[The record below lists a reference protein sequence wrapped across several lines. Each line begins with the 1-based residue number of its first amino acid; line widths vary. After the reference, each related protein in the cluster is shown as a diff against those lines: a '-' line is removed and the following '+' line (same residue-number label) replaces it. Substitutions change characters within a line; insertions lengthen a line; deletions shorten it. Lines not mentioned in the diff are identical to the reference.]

1 MKGIEMLNL
10 DLQTAANIAE
20 LVGSLSIAAAI
31 LFGTIQL
38 REFRRR
44 RRHSVAAELMRSFY
58 SPDLAD
64 AVALLRTLPDGISAS
79 EMRKRGPE
87 YERAAVLA
95 TTTFETMGLLVFRRI
110 APFSLVEELA
120 GGMTIVLWRKVC
132 NWLEAVREEQSQPSW
147 AEWFQWLA
155 ERMLEVKLDHEPAHV
170 RHRNWRR

>member
-1 MKGIEMLNL
+1 MFDQ

-20 LVGSLSIAAAI
+20 MIGSLSIAAAI
-31 LFGTIQL
+31 VFGTFQL

-44 RRHSVAAELMRSFY
+44 RRDTVATELMRSFY
-58 SPDLAD
+58 SADLAG
-64 AVALLRTLPDGISAS
+64 AVTLLRTLPDGISAS
-79 EMRKRGPE
+79 KLREHGPE

-120 GGMTIVLWRKVC
+120 GGMTVMIWRKVSR
-132 NWLEAVREEQSQPSW
+132 WLEVVREEQSQPSW
-147 AEWFQWLA
+147 AEWFHWLA
-155 ERMLEVKLDHEPAHV
+155 ERMLEVKMEREPAHV